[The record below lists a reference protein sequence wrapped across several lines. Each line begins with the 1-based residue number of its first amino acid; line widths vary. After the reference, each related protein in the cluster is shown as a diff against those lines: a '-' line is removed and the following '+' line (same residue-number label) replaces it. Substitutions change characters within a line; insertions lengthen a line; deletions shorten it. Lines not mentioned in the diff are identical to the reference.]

1 MWASTEGCAPSV
13 KTMRSALIQDPKEV
27 SGTVRN
33 TDSLLE
39 AQQDDEA
46 HEHLARSRRLGGGLG
61 IIVMSDK
68 GRKADTAS

>member
-1 MWASTEGCAPSV
+1 MWAGTEGCAPSV
-13 KTMRSALIQDPKEV
+13 KTVRSVFFQNLKEV
-27 SGTVRN
+27 SGIVRN
-33 TDSLLE
+33 TDNLLE

-68 GRKADTAS
+68 GRKADIAS